1 MKATENLAGV
11 MERLA
16 GVLGG
21 ASEPDQAPY
30 PVTPDKWAGILS
42 EKGHPVSGS
51 IQLQKIPACAGTY
64 GGRPFFVAAHRGSE
78 MTIAAMC
85 SAPCR
90 FSVVTGSLMARLA
103 FLRGR
108 RLRFGDP
115 ELEGRFVARSMGEC
129 RIDSIFQSTEMNYIL
144 TGLMPF
150 FELSG
155 EQGSLSLRFDFTAG
169 SITLDSV
176 LRRMESL
183 NALAGMLERETSGNE
198 AGRPARQH
206 CPMRGGN

>member
-1 MKATENLAGV
+1 MRAAENLAGV

-21 ASEPDQAPY
+21 ASEPDQAPSKF
-30 PVTPDKWAGILS
+30 TPDKWAGILS

-51 IQLQKIPACAGTY
+51 IEMFKNPACAGTY
-64 GGRPFFVAAHRGSE
+64 GGRPFYAAAHRGSE
-78 MTIAAMC
+78 MTVAATC

-90 FSVVTGSLMARLA
+90 FSVVTGSLMAKLA

-108 RLRFGDP
+108 RLRFSDP

-129 RIDSIFQSTEMNYIL
+129 RNDGIFQSTEMNYIF
-144 TGLMPF
+144 TGMMPF
-150 FELSG
+150 FSLSG

-183 NALAGMLERETSGNE
+183 NTLAGMLERETSGKD
-198 AGRPARQH
+198 AGKDRQ
-206 CPMRGGN
+206 GSIAL